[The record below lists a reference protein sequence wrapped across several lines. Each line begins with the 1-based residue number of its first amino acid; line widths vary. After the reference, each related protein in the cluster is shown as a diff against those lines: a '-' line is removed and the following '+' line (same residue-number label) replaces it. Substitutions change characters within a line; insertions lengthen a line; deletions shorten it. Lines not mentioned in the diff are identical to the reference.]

1 MAKICYPLYFQML
14 YLNEVSYFPHQLKNF
29 SAEAGQVIR
38 ALSVSTELRGFG
50 ISFSTGLDLDRNGLI
65 DFAIGEH
72 NL

>member
-1 MAKICYPLYFQML
+1 ML
-14 YLNEVSYFPHQLKNF
+14 SYVSNEVSYFPHQLKNF
-29 SAEAGQVIR
+29 STEAGQVIR

-50 ISFSTGLDLDRNGLI
+50 ISFSTGLDLDRNGLT